1 MRRLAMRWLL
11 GASLG
16 CVGAAGPALRTGAA
30 APTAAPTPAVRRA
43 AAAKA
48 LASLARGV
56 PRLPEASGTPRTPFT
71 RCIAGLDFLLAAGP
85 TATGAD
91 VERARRC
98 RDDVL
103 AWIDAT
109 AARVADLDARP
120 ARPGLFSSDKL
131 IQTTWVLGAA
141 CLFLAEGKARGAF
154 GAEAVAGVRRAAA
167 LLVDVQ
173 ARDGGFG
180 HHALAP
186 TGASGRRPPGL
197 AVPDVPGLA
206 YPMTL
211 ISCTNVAALGLATAR
226 PYVTGKA
233 TAPFEAAVAAVM
245 AHLDAARLDNGN
257 MPYDAGQRSA
267 GADRTGAGRVAGSIA
282 ALRMLGG
289 SPARG
294 LRTSEAYL
302 DAHLADVAEGH
313 GSPALNVFLG
323 ALAARLRGG
332 AAVAAWEAEML
343 PRILARQRDDGS
355 LACVCTQAAFGV
367 TCDSGDPGA
376 LTTVSPTDEA
386 QRTYVTALLLF
397 PLLLDADDR
406 LRVLRPGKG
415 AAAGPERA
423 APATTPSEGARATEG
438 D

>member
-1 MRRLAMRWLL
+1 MAHHARWGWIGPTLAL
-11 GASLG
+11 
-16 CVGAAGPALRTGAA
+16 VAATGPAVRRGVADPA
-30 APTAAPTPAVRRA
+30 AAPTPAVRRA

-56 PRLPEASGTPRTPFT
+56 PRLPDASGTPRTPFT

-85 TATGAD
+85 TATGAE

-109 AARVADLDARP
+109 ATRVADLDARP
-120 ARPGLFSSDKL
+120 ARPGVFSSDKL

-141 CLFLAEGKARGAF
+141 CLFLAEGKARGVF
-154 GAEAVAGVRRAAA
+154 GAEAVAGLRRAAA

-186 TGASGRRPPGL
+186 AAPADRQRPGTT
-197 AVPDVPGLA
+197 VPVAAGLA
-206 YPMTL
+206 YPATL
-211 ISCTNVAALGLATAR
+211 VSCTNVAALGLAAAR
-226 PYVTGKA
+226 PHVTGKA
-233 TAPFEAAVAAVM
+233 AAPFEAAVARVVE
-245 AHLDAARLDNGN
+245 HLDRARLDNGN
-257 MPYDAGQRSA
+257 QPYDVSQRSA
-267 GADRTGAGRVAGSIA
+267 GADRTGAGRVAGSVA
-282 ALRMLGG
+282 ALRALGG
-289 SPARG
+289 SDAGG
-294 LRTSEAYL
+294 LRSSEGYL
-302 DAHLADVAEGH
+302 DAHLADVPEGH

-323 ALAARLRGG
+323 ALAARARGG
-332 AAVAAWEAEML
+332 AALAAWDAALL
-343 PRILARQRDDGS
+343 PRVLARQRADGS

-367 TCDSGDPGA
+367 TCDAGDPGP

-397 PLLLDADDR
+397 PLLLDGDER
-406 LRVLRPGKG
+406 LRALVPGK
-415 AAAGPERA
+415 ARPTGPVTP
-423 APATTPSEGARATEG
+423 PATTPSEGPR
-438 D
+438 